1 MRAEELR
8 IGDWVKLKTD
18 DGTFIKVEVFQLL
31 QMSMWGFIDGDKE
44 LNEISYDDVEPI
56 QLNADLLYESGFTP
70 TLDNDRIYEYCYGGH
85 YVVNVQKDGDFINL
99 SDETGS
105 RDDEDFDCDL
115 IAMISATCGD
125 RLAVHNLQHFLTEN
139 YISIKIEV

>member
-18 DGTFIKVEVFQLL
+18 DGTFIKVEVSQLL
-31 QMSMWGFIDGDKE
+31 QESFWGFIDGDKA
-44 LNEISYDDVEPI
+44 LDEISYDDVEPI
-56 QLNADLLYESGFTP
+56 QLDADLLYENGFTP
-70 TLDNDRIYEYCYGGH
+70 TLEDDRIYEYCYGGH
-85 YVVNVQKDGDFINL
+85 YVVNVQEDGEFINL
-99 SDETGS
+99 ADKTCS

>member
-8 IGDWVKLKTD
+8 IGDWVKIDLVDCPSPVQIGGIIPKHGPLFAYIDEFPLLVPCEKLKA
-18 DGTFIKVEVFQLL
+18 IP
-31 QMSMWGFIDGDKE
+31 ID
-44 LNEISYDDVEPI
+44 
-56 QLNADLLYESGFTP
+56 ADLLYKNGFTP
-70 TLDNDRIYEYCYGGH
+70 TLEDDRIYEYCYGGH
-85 YVVNVQKDGDFINL
+85 YVVKVQKDGDFINL
-99 SDETGS
+99 ADETVS

-115 IAMISATCGD
+115 VAMISATCGD